1 MTLSYGMFVQPGMV
15 AAVKGDGHQF
25 GMYASSQGGIQALL
39 KHTSAVR
46 FVCSPF
52 AVDDVRREVMSVGG
66 PRVERVEHLGDLIK
80 NGQGE
85 TNAWIDFAGDVVR
98 PHRFRRRIGGTYP
111 IGVIQHSVSY
121 GYALHSWFLPLL
133 LGDVRVCDSILCTTT
148 AARESIRKILD
159 HVAEDMNAEHGT
171 HLKFKGRLDIVP
183 AGIDVEH
190 FKPVSKMKARKRFG
204 ISQDDVVIF
213 FAGRISAQDKAD
225 LAPFMRVFADLV
237 KARPNLRLVLAGA
250 ARGNELQVLGKLGTD
265 LGVMSRVTALGL
277 VPHELL
283 PDLYSAADVFVS
295 PADSMPETFGLTCVE
310 AMACGVPVIAS
321 DWNGYRDTVVH
332 GETGFLVPT
341 YMSPD
346 LSLAD
351 DFSEWSLPQGE
362 LLDVYAAAQATVV
375 DVGKMREALAA
386 LIADPNLRQRMG
398 EAGRSRVVEKYA
410 WPVVVR
416 QYDDLFEELRM
427 GALPRYLDAA
437 ARVVRHPYT
446 RTRLADSHSHYPTRV
461 LVDETVVRVAGSAP
475 LLNTRPHLGVISDDV
490 ATSIA
495 CLVESYGGKATIAQI
510 VSGCCEPLAAR
521 MHVAWLLKNR
531 YLDLS

>member
-1 MTLSYGMFVQPGMV
+1 MRSGLHYGTFVQPGMV
-15 AAVKGDGHQF
+15 AAVKGEGHQF
-25 GMYASSQGGIQALL
+25 GMYASSQGGIHALL
-39 KHTSAVR
+39 KHSSSTR

-66 PRVERVEHLGDLIK
+66 RGVEHLGDLIK

-111 IGVIQHSVSY
+111 IGIIQHSVSY

-133 LGDVRVCDSILCTTT
+133 LGDVRACDSVLCTTT
-148 AARESIRKILD
+148 AAKESIRKILD

-171 HLKFKGRLDIVP
+171 HLKYKGRLDIVP
-183 AGIDVEH
+183 AGVDVEH

-204 ISQDDVVIF
+204 ISQDEVVIL

-237 KARPNLRLVLAGA
+237 KARPNLRLILAGA
-250 ARGNELQVLGKLGTD
+250 ARGDEMKVLGRVATD
-265 LGVMSRVTALGL
+265 LGVMGRITALGL

-283 PDLYSAADVFVS
+283 PEIYSAADVFVS

-310 AMACGVPVIAS
+310 AMACGVPVVAS
-321 DWNGYRDTVVH
+321 DWNGYKDTVVH

-341 YMSPD
+341 YMSSD
-346 LSLAD
+346 LSMAD

-375 DVGKMREALAA
+375 DVGKLREALAA
-386 LIADPNLRQRMG
+386 LIADPNLRRRMG
-398 EAGRSRVVEKYA
+398 EAGRKRVVEKYA
-410 WPVVVR
+410 WPVVVK

-427 GALPRYLDAA
+427 GALPRYLDAV
-437 ARVVRHPYT
+437 ARVARHPYT
-446 RTRLADSHSHYPTRV
+446 RTQLAESHSHYPTRM
-461 LVDETVVRVAGSAP
+461 LDDAVVVARSKLPFGKAH
-475 LLNTRPHLGVISDDV
+475 RPHLGVVDERV
-490 ATSIA
+490 AG
-495 CLVESYGGKATIAQI
+495 LVLRAIEEMPGARTVWGIVEVVHVAQ
-510 VSGCCEPLAAR
+510 VRLY
-521 MHVAWLLKNR
+521 VAWLLKNG
-531 YLDLS
+531 YLDLV